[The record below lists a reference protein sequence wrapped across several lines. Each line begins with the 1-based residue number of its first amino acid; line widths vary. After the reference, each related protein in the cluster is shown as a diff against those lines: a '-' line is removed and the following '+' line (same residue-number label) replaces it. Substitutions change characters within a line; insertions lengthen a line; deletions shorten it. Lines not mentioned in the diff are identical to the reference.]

1 MARDHCGSTVYWPVI
16 IVEVQ
21 FVARDHRRFGLL
33 SSLYKGCMHNV
44 HTRACSCMYA
54 ARHLRE
60 LGLAGDKRQAADQQ
74 VTMLLETA
82 MARQLVD
89 EPLVIVV
96 DNIGHLYNAND
107 CEQQFNNEVLLV
119 TDYTQLVDAH
129 TQTNDLPHVDTATDE
144 VSIFNIN
151 SFIDVLLCLVLMF
164 FPRYS
169 FTIEITVGGIGRH
182 SVKRRTRSHLL
193 CICLLSS
200 GP

>member
-1 MARDHCGSTVYWPVI
+1 
-16 IVEVQ
+16 
-21 FVARDHRRFGLL
+21 
-33 SSLYKGCMHNV
+33 MHNV

-54 ARHLRE
+54 ARRLRE

-119 TDYTQLVDAH
+119 TDYTQLVDTH

-144 VSIFNIN
+144 AQVRLECGTFGMKS
-151 SFIDVLLCLVLMF
+151 
-164 FPRYS
+164 
-169 FTIEITVGGIGRH
+169 EITLDDCH
-182 SVKRRTRSHLL
+182 SLRRLYKEKHVNRCFRLFRREMCQATRWEMRRATGQKM
-193 CICLLSS
+193 C
-200 GP
+200 